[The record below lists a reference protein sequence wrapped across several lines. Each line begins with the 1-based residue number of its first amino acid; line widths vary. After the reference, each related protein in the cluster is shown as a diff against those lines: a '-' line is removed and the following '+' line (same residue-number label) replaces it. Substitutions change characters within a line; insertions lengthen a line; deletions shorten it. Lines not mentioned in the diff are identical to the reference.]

1 MNYEPTTM
9 NHELRTMNHEPTTM
23 NQEPAAMDNRDH
35 LLKYTIP
42 QLLRWRNGLTPEKV
56 ALREKDYGIWQA
68 YTYADYYDAVRR
80 VGLGLDAIGF
90 GKGDKLALIGDNIP
104 ELLFTA
110 IGTMALGGIGAAIY
124 QTSLPEEIVG
134 ILNYLEVRVV
144 FCNDQEQVD
153 KLVEVRDRIPLVK
166 HVIYE
171 DPRGM
176 RGYRADDWF
185 LSFEDLLELG
195 KKAMA
200 DGGGDEIEKRIDAG
214 RPDDCCFL
222 CLTSGTT
229 GLPKGAMMMHRNYI
243 NMGIQISKV
252 DRLEDTDEYLSFLPF
267 AWIGEQMN
275 SFGVA
280 MATGITINFPESVE
294 TAMEDLKEIGP
305 HFMFGAP
312 RIYETIRSQI
322 WLKID
327 DAYWLNRMLYAY
339 FIKVGREAAPFRM
352 RGKRMPPWLALK
364 AWIGSRMV
372 FRPLI
377 NQLGLLRLRRA
388 YTGGAALGPDLFTF
402 YQAIGVNL
410 KQIYGQTEITGIAY
424 MHLDGD
430 IRPDTVGK
438 PLPETACRISDRGE
452 ILSQS
457 PSVCAGYYKLPEKTA
472 ELLADGWLHSGDAGF
487 IDDDGH
493 LVVIDRISDVMHTK
507 QGDMFSPMFL
517 ENKLK
522 FSPYIKEAVI
532 FGDQEDYVAVLVNID
547 PIIVGKWAEDRGI
560 SFTTYMDLS
569 LKPEVAA
576 LIHGELQHFNRSV
589 EKPYFRVRRYAILY
603 KLLDTDDGEL
613 TRTGKIRRG
622 FVRQKYDLLYETLYD
637 ESVKE
642 KEVTAEFTYQ
652 DGQTANVKTILPFYT
667 LAGGV

>member
-1 MNYEPTTM
+1 
-9 NHELRTMNHEPTTM
+9 
-23 NQEPAAMDNRDH
+23 MDDRAH
-35 LLKYTIP
+35 LLQYSIP
-42 QLLRWRNGLTPEKV
+42 QLLRWRYENTPKKV
-56 ALREKDYGIWQA
+56 ALREKDFGIWRT
-68 YTYADYYDAVRR
+68 YTYEAYYDHVRQ

-90 GKGDKLALIGDNIP
+90 GEGDKLALIGDNIP

-110 IGTMALGGIGAAIY
+110 IGTMALGGIAAAIY
-124 QTSLPEEIVG
+124 QTSLPEEIAG
-134 ILNYLEVRVV
+134 ILKYLEVRAV

-153 KLVEVRDRIPLVK
+153 KLVEVRDKIPKVK

-176 RGYRADDWF
+176 RGYRSDDWF
-185 LSFEDLLELG
+185 LSFEDLLERG
-195 KKAMA
+195 QKAMA
-200 DGGGDEIEKRIDAG
+200 NGGADKIEKRIDAG

-252 DRLEDTDEYLSFLPF
+252 DRLDDSDEYLSFLPF

-312 RIYETIRSQI
+312 RIYETIQSRI

-327 DAYWLNRMLYAY
+327 DSYWFNRMLYNY
-339 FIKVGREAAPFRM
+339 FIKVGRKAAPYRM
-352 RGKRMPPWLALK
+352 RGKPMPPWLALK
-364 AWIGSRMV
+364 AWLGSQMV

-438 PLPETACRISDRGE
+438 PLPETECRISDVGE
-452 ILSQS
+452 ILSKS

-472 ELLADGWLHSGDAGF
+472 ELLEDGWLHSGDAGF
-487 IDDDGH
+487 IDKDGH

-507 QGDMFSPMFL
+507 EGDMFSPMFL

-532 FGDQEDYVAVLVNID
+532 FGDREDHVSVLINID

-560 SFTTYMDLS
+560 SFSTYMDLS
-569 LKPEVAA
+569 LKPEVAR
-576 LIHGELQHFNRSV
+576 LIHGELQNFNRTV
-589 EKPYFRVRRYAILY
+589 EKPYFRIRRYAILY

-613 TRTGKIRRG
+613 TKTGKIRRS
-622 FVRQKYDLLYETLYD
+622 FVREKYNLLYEALYD
-637 ESVKE
+637 ESVDE
-642 KEVTAEFTYQ
+642 KEVVAEFTYQ
-652 DGQTANVKTILPFYT
+652 DGQTTRVKTMLPFYS
-667 LAGGV
+667 LDDSV